1 MGRIQATKM
10 KFLRTPELQN
20 YNVDFRLSLFIIF
33 RFHCKASEPI
43 LGHTVV
49 PPVRDD
55 VQLSV
60 DEYRSKLYE
69 LMATGTGAHTRHCKV
84 NHEDRYW
91 KIWHLVMVD
100 SFSNAIIMRG
110 RFIRLLVVKMKI
122 Q

>member
-1 MGRIQATKM
+1 M
-10 KFLRTPELQN
+10 KFLRTSELQN

-33 RFHCKASEPI
+33 RFHCEASEPI

-84 NHEDRYW
+84 NHEHRYR
-91 KIWHLVMVD
+91 KIWHLVNSRSFQQCYNYEREIHYVTSSKDED
-100 SFSNAIIMRG
+100 S
-110 RFIRLLVVKMKI
+110 VK
-122 Q
+122 